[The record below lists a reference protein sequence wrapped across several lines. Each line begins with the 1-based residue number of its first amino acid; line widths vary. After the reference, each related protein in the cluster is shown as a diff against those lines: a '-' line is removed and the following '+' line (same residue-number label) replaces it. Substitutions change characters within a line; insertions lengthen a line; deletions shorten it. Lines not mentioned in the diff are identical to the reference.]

1 VKQQIWLKELKG
13 AVVQRNV
20 EQIEKLLE
28 DVPSFNTLKE
38 MQTTLYLLEE
48 AKRVVES
55 LKKETAISMAQ
66 MKKNIDFLNSATAE
80 KRASFDITS

>member
-1 VKQQIWLKELKG
+1 MKQQIWLKELKG
-13 AVVQRNV
+13 AVVQKNV
-20 EQIEKLLE
+20 TQIETLLE
-28 DVPSFNTLKE
+28 NIPSFNTLKE

>member
-1 VKQQIWLKELKG
+1 MKQQIWLKELKG
-13 AVVQRNV
+13 AVVQKNV
-20 EQIEKLLE
+20 TQIETLLE
-28 DVPSFNTLKE
+28 NIPSFNTPKE

-66 MKKNIDFLNSATAE
+66 MKKNIDFLSSATAE

>member
-1 VKQQIWLKELKG
+1 VKQQIWLKKLKG

-20 EQIEKLLE
+20 EQVEKLLE
-28 DVPSFNTLKE
+28 DVPSFDTLKE

-55 LKKETAISMAQ
+55 LKKETAISMVQ
-66 MKKNIDFLNSATAE
+66 MKKNIDFLSSATAD

>member
-1 VKQQIWLKELKG
+1 MKQQIWLKKLKG

-20 EQIEKLLE
+20 EQVEKLLE

-55 LKKETAISMAQ
+55 LKKETAISMVQ
-66 MKKNIDFLNSATAE
+66 MKKNIDFLSSATAD

>member
-13 AVVQRNV
+13 AVVQKNV
-20 EQIEKLLE
+20 TQIETLLE
-28 DVPSFNTLKE
+28 NIPSFNTLKE